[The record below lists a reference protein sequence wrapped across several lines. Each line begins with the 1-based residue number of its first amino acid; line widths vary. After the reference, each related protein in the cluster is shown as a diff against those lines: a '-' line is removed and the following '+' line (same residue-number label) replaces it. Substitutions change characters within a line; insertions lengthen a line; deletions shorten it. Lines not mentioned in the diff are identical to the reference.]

1 MRANSSLVSVQL
13 CPGQLELYL
22 RGFDVFEEFLP
33 LQFSILPEQSEP
45 LLLETKRLHVDLSLD
60 VA

>member
-1 MRANSSLVSVQL
+1 MRANSSLVSVQF

-22 RGFDVFEEFLP
+22 RGFDVFEELLP
-33 LQFSILPEQSEP
+33 LQLSILPEESEP